1 MRKQNQ
7 QLDHWTCPTGCTCK
21 KRPELTDYRNMY
33 TVTGIY
39 VEILSANFHESQ
51 KVVAVRESAVLPA
64 GLQAHD

>member
-1 MRKQNQ
+1 M
-7 QLDHWTCPTGCTCK
+7 CK
-21 KRPELTDYRNMY
+21 KWPELTDYRNMY
-33 TVTGIY
+33 IY